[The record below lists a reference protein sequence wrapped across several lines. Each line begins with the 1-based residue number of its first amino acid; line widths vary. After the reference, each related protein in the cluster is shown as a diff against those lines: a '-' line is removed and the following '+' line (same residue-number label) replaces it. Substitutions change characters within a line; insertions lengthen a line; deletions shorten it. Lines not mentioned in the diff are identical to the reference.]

1 MPRTMWSEGRTVGEM
16 GQESCS
22 EEKINL
28 SKVDAVEVNFQDQSH
43 CEYS

>member
-1 MPRTMWSEGRTVGEM
+1 MPRTMWSEGRMVDEM
-16 GQESCS
+16 EQESCS

-28 SKVDAVEVNFQDQSH
+28 SKVDAAEVNFQDRSH

>member
-1 MPRTMWSEGRTVGEM
+1 MPQTMWSEGRTVGEM
-16 GQESCS
+16 EQESCS

-28 SKVDAVEVNFQDQSH
+28 LKVDAAEVNFQDQLH